1 MPFRFIRL
9 CYAVAFQFHN
19 QQIFLNLKLLISLD
33 SMANIL
39 FKDGYQNYFQ
49 SWYIMWLGCWI
60 ISVQVVENLNGLIF
74 FSYYKLIHK
83 PTLLWKCWQKTWD
96 SRVRDKGPSHWWC
109 SKQHKLH
116 TCIGFPFP
124 LSLTGAMQS
133 SLGQC
138 CRQ

>member
-1 MPFRFIRL
+1 MPFRFIRS

-39 FKDGYQNYFQ
+39 FKDGYQNYIQ
-49 SWYIMWLGCWI
+49 SWYIMGLVCWI

-74 FSYYKLIHK
+74 FPYYKLIHK
-83 PTLLWKCWQKTWD
+83 PALLWKCWQRHEIPGQRQRSFSLVVQQAAWA
-96 SRVRDKGPSHWWC
+96 SH
-109 SKQHKLH
+109 LH
-116 TCIGFPFP
+116 RFP
-124 LSLTGAMQS
+124 LPSQPTGAMQS

-138 CRQ
+138 YRQ